1 MTGTARSVE
10 VSLMVQLKYRGVDYD
25 TTHKHSDLS
34 DQPVEHVY
42 RGIHFSQAPRHEAA
56 ALSDRP
62 VRVSYRG
69 AVYETR
75 IAEAQK
81 R

>member
-1 MTGTARSVE
+1 
-10 VSLMVQLKYRGVDYD
+10 MVQLKYRGVDYD
-25 TTHKHSDLS
+25 TTQRPGLS

-42 RGIHFSQAPRHEAA
+42 RGIHFNKAPRHEADV
-56 ALSDRP
+56 LSDRL

-69 AVYETR
+69 TVYETR
-75 IAEAQK
+75 IAEALK

>member
-1 MTGTARSVE
+1 MAGSSRSVE

-25 TTHKHSDLS
+25 TNQRSDLS
-34 DQPVEHVY
+34 NEPVEHVY
-42 RGIHFSQAPRHEAA
+42 RGIHFNQALRHEAD
-56 ALSDRP
+56 ALSDQS

-75 IAEAQK
+75 IAEVLK

>member
-1 MTGTARSVE
+1 
-10 VSLMVQLKYRGVDYD
+10 MVQLKYRGVDYD
-25 TTHKHSDLS
+25 TTQRPDLS

-42 RGIHFSQAPRHEAA
+42 RGIHFNRAPRHEAD
-56 ALSDRP
+56 ALSDQP

-75 IAEAQK
+75 IAEALK

>member
-1 MTGTARSVE
+1 
-10 VSLMVQLKYRGVDYD
+10 MVQLKYRGVDYD
-25 TTHKHSDLS
+25 TTQRPALG

-42 RGIHFSQAPRHEAA
+42 RGIHFRQAPRHEAA
-56 ALSDRP
+56 ALSDQP

-75 IAEAQK
+75 IAEALK

>member
-1 MTGTARSVE
+1 MAGTARSVE

-25 TTHKHSDLS
+25 PAQRHDLS

-56 ALSDRP
+56 PLSDQP

-75 IAEAQK
+75 IAASLK

>member
-1 MTGTARSVE
+1 MTGIARSVE

-25 TTHKHSDLS
+25 TTQRSDLS

-56 ALSDRP
+56 SLSDQP

-75 IAEAQK
+75 IAEALK

>member
-1 MTGTARSVE
+1 MAGSSRSVE

-25 TTHKHSDLS
+25 TTQRPDLS

-42 RGIHFSQAPRHEAA
+42 RGIHFNKAPRHEADT
-56 ALSDRP
+56 LSDQP
-62 VRVSYRG
+62 VLVSYRG

-75 IAEAQK
+75 IAEASK
-81 R
+81 G

>member
-1 MTGTARSVE
+1 MAGTDRSVE
-10 VSLMVQLKYRGVDYD
+10 VSLMIQLKYRGVDYD
-25 TTHKHSDLS
+25 TTQRPDLS

-42 RGIHFSQAPRHEAA
+42 RGIHFNKAPRHQADV
-56 ALSDRP
+56 LSDRP

-69 AVYETR
+69 TVYETR
-75 IAEAQK
+75 VAEALK

>member
-1 MTGTARSVE
+1 
-10 VSLMVQLKYRGVDYD
+10 MVHLKYRGVDYD
-25 TTHKHSDLS
+25 TAQRPSLS

-42 RGIHFSQAPRHEAA
+42 RGIHFNKAPRHAA
-56 ALSDRP
+56 DALSDQP

-75 IAEAQK
+75 VAEALK

>member
-1 MTGTARSVE
+1 MAGTARSVE

-25 TTHKHSDLS
+25 TTQRPDLS

-42 RGIHFSQAPRHEAA
+42 RGIHFNKAPRHEADV
-56 ALSDRP
+56 LSDRP

-69 AVYETR
+69 TVYETR
-75 IAEAQK
+75 IAEALK